1 MTGVNRA
8 SRPTPL
14 SGARTRAAFAAVMAL
29 AVSGTLASCGG
40 GGGGGTQTLTWYTNP
55 DNGGQEAL
63 AERCTEAADGAYRID
78 ISELPADASDQR
90 EQLVRRLAA
99 NDSSIDLM
107 SLDVVFVPEFAEAGF
122 LRPFSDDEAAGLTRG
137 VLDGPVETVMWDDK
151 VVAAPFWANTQLLW
165 YRRSV
170 AERPGIDPADGAVTW
185 DEVID
190 AADQTGTKVAVTGG
204 RYEGY
209 MVWINAL
216 VMSAGGEVLQDPDAG
231 KDANPELESDA
242 GRAAPDIIHRLATTV
257 ADPALSTAI
266 EENARATFQG
276 DDGGLMVNWPYVY
289 SAAAAAVD
297 DGSLDPAVFD
307 DIAWARFPQVEPG
320 VDSAPPL
327 GGSTW
332 PTAARSGR
340 RPDGNEPGSAFGMA
354 DGSQR
359 GQAVAVV
366 RVRLADREPGP
377 SAACLHVAVAGR
389 QPLGGL
395 HGLGVPLRR
404 PHHGAVPWD
413 VRAACA
419 QRSVGARHVTAVRG
433 DHLCARG
440 VVLAVC
446 HRMVDEAGDATS
458 NGRPR
463 RPGVKRLAAS
473 SGTRSAILT

>member
-1 MTGVNRA
+1 MTGVNHA
-8 SRPTPL
+8 SRPTPV
-14 SGARTRAAFAAVMAL
+14 SGARTRAAFGAVMAL
-29 AVSGTLASCGG
+29 AVSGTLVSCGG
-40 GGGGGTQTLTWYTNP
+40 GGGGGTPTLTWYTNP

-63 AERCTEAADGAYRID
+63 AERCTEAARGAYRIE

-165 YRRSV
+165 YRKSV
-170 AERPGIDPADGAVTW
+170 AERAGIDPADGAVTW

-242 GRAAPDIIHRLATTV
+242 GRAASDIIHRLATTV

-276 DDGGLMVNWPYVY
+276 DDGGFMVNWPYVY

-297 DGSLDPAVFD
+297 AGSLDPAVFD

-327 GGSTW
+327 GGIDVAIGAFGDHPDEAVDAVDCITTVESQTEYMLAEGN
-332 PTAARSGR
+332 PAARAAVFDDPEVR
-340 RPDGNEPGSAFGMA
+340 DAFPMA
-354 DGSQR
+354 DLIRDSINT
-359 GQAVAVV
+359 A
-366 RVRLADREPGP
+366 GP
-377 SAACLHVAVAGR
+377 RPRSAYYSDVSAATVREFHPPDSVDPDSTPANADDLIRNVLQDR
-389 QPLGGL
+389 QLL
-395 HGLGVPLRR
+395 
-404 PHHGAVPWD
+404 
-413 VRAACA
+413 
-419 QRSVGARHVTAVRG
+419 
-433 DHLCARG
+433 
-440 VVLAVC
+440 
-446 HRMVDEAGDATS
+446 
-458 NGRPR
+458 
-463 RPGVKRLAAS
+463 
-473 SGTRSAILT
+473 